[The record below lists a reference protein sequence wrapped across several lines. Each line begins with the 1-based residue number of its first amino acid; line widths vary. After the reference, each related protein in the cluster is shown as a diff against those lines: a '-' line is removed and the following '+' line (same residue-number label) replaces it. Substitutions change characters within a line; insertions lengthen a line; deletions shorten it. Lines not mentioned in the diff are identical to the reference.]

1 MKPPTISKR
10 SNDDVMDLVESIN
23 LDGGSVEGG
32 CPKKVALSDM
42 GDRNRPSSDDNPKA
56 DIQEVV
62 H

>member
-1 MKPPTISKR
+1 
-10 SNDDVMDLVESIN
+10 MDLVESIN